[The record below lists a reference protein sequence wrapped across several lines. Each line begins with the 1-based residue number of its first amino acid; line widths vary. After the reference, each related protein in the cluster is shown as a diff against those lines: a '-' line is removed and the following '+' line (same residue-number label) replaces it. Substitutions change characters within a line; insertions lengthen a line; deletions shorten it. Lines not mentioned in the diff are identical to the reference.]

1 MSETPVMVG
10 FKYGDFN
17 ALPDST
23 INGTIYVA
31 KAADGKAY
39 MYVDKNGEKLNITSP
54 NATFYGVAE
63 WVDEE
68 TINVNLDGFTLEIGS
83 QITIKMPEW
92 YDTNDI
98 ATAVIIGTTYL
109 SINNEFRMKLTMRAG
124 AKRTLLANSI
134 WTFVYDG
141 TSWQL
146 IGEVDTINNGMVIST
161 QTTIQTVEGGDDWDN
176 WHAPLLVGNVA
187 AASVNAT
194 GYYPSVKA
202 MYKDNIT
209 PTLGKGGILRVP
221 GTLRVGN
228 TDDNNGSI
236 TINGYV
242 TDGSGYTGDRPQT
255 VVIDGEKLHW
265 YSSEGDMSIYLNS
278 DSIRISDDY
287 SGYGVFFEMYHE
299 ENGGGITYHGGDIS
313 ASNGFIYD
321 TVGRL
326 PHVYYGTTAPS
337 SSTGQN
343 GDIYIMYS

>member
-23 INGTIYVA
+23 TNGTIYVA

-83 QITIKMPEW
+83 QITIKMPGW

-98 ATAVIIGTTYL
+98 ATAVTTGVTYL
-109 SINNEFRMKLTMRAG
+109 TINDESKMQLAMRDNAIRPLLT
-124 AKRTLLANSI
+124 NSI

-141 TSWQL
+141 NSWQL
-146 IGEVDTINNGMVIST
+146 IGEVDTTNNGITLFQST
-161 QTTIQTVEGGDDWDN
+161 NPSLQGATDTGGLWSSN
-176 WHAPLLVGNVA
+176 PAPLLVGNVA
-187 AASVNAT
+187 AVSAGQAQA
-194 GYYPSVKA
+194 YFPSIKA
-202 MYKDNIT
+202 FYAEGKT
-209 PTLGKGGILRVP
+209 PTLDADGRLRVP
-221 GTLRVGN
+221 SGYMTIGSTGTYSYPYLNIESDYVCNGWGPGCVSISSEYINWYDYDGN
-228 TDDNNGSI
+228 AGCYLYLNDDGIALGSI
-236 TINGYV
+236 NYGSKFANISDSETWFANSIHTDGYV
-242 TDGSGYTGDRPQT
+242 Y
-255 VVIDGEKLHW
+255 
-265 YSSEGDMSIYLNS
+265 DM
-278 DSIRISDDY
+278 
-287 SGYGVFFEMYHE
+287 
-299 ENGGGITYHGGDIS
+299 
-313 ASNGFIYD
+313 
-321 TVGRL
+321 VGRL
-326 PHVYYGTTAPS
+326 PHVYYGTAAPS